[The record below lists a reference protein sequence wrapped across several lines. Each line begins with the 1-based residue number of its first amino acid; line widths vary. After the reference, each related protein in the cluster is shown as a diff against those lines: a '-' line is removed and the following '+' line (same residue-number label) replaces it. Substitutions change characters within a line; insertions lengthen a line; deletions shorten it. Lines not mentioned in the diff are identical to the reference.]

1 MRLDFNPITTII
13 LSVRLKV
20 RASSGGVLKVERD
33 AAPAGVVSQPRT
45 RAASGLRPAGHY
57 GLPARSLADGGRL
70 TTPEKRGPAPEGE
83 RRDGAPGGARVL
95 ARERGTQR
103 TMVAP
108 LGAPSPLA
116 LFVRGD
122 EERPRSGGGE
132 TTAYPAPQR
141 IRATKRATMD
151 SPRNY

>member
-1 MRLDFNPITTII
+1 MR
-13 LSVRLKV
+13 RH
-20 RASSGGVLKVERD
+20 GGGIGCGAR
-33 AAPAGVVSQPRT
+33 GRGSQPRT

-83 RRDGAPGGARVL
+83 RRDGAPRGARVL

-141 IRATKRATMD
+141 NRAAERWL
-151 SPRNY
+151 RLFEN

>member
-1 MRLDFNPITTII
+1 MWVG
-13 LSVRLKV
+13 S
-20 RASSGGVLKVERD
+20 D

-70 TTPEKRGPAPEGE
+70 DDPRKRGPAPEGE

-95 ARERGTQR
+95 ERERGTQR

-108 LGAPSPLA
+108 PGAPSPSHLA
-116 LFVRGD
+116 GGTRKTGLPGA
-122 EERPRSGGGE
+122 STKNTGGG
-132 TTAYPAPQR
+132 ALA
-141 IRATKRATMD
+141 
-151 SPRNY
+151 